1 MTRSFSVVGTGRLG
15 TALAAA
21 LARRGWRPA
30 ALVDRDLRAAREAR
44 RLTGAG
50 RASTALGP
58 APDPGRLV
66 VVAVPD
72 AEVAKAA
79 AALARSGVDWTGRVV
94 VHTSGLLAASALAPL
109 ARRGALT
116 ASCHPVQSFARKDAP
131 ASVFAGV
138 TWGVEGDPEA
148 VEACGRVVR
157 SLRGHV
163 LLLAAKDK
171 PLYHAACALAS
182 NAFVAL
188 EGTAVDLLGRAGIDR
203 GTAEAVLLPL
213 VEGTLQNVKKLG
225 VEKALTGPVIR
236 GDQSTVAAHLEALR
250 KDPRAADIYRAL
262 GKAVLE
268 MAARRGLAP
277 ARVRSLRRRLGGG

>member
-1 MTRSFSVVGTGRLG
+1 MTKSFSVVGAGRLG

-30 ALVDRDLRAAREAR
+30 ALVDRDLGAARGAR
-44 RLTGAG
+44 RLVGAG
-50 RASTALGP
+50 RASTILGP
-58 APDPGRLV
+58 SPDPGRFV

-72 AEVAKAA
+72 AQVAKAA

-94 VHTSGLLAASALAPL
+94 VHTSGLLAASVLAPL
-109 ARRGALT
+109 ARRGART

-131 ASVFAGV
+131 ASVFTGV

-148 VEACGRVVR
+148 IEACGRVVR
-157 SLRGHV
+157 ALRGR
-163 LLLAAKDK
+163 LLPLTAEEK

-188 EGTAVDLLGRAGIDR
+188 EGTAVDLLVRAGIDR

-225 VEKALTGPVIR
+225 MDGALTGPVIR
-236 GDQSTVAAHLEALR
+236 GDQSTVAAHLEALGPE
-250 KDPRAADIYRAL
+250 PRAAEIYRVL
-262 GKAVLE
+262 GKAMLE

-277 ARVRSLRRRLGGG
+277 ARVKSLRRRLGGG

>member
-1 MTRSFSVVGTGRLG
+1 MTRSFSVVGAGRLG

-30 ALVDRDLRAAREAR
+30 ALVDRDLGAAREAR
-44 RLTGAG
+44 RLAGAG

-58 APDPGRLV
+58 SPDPGRLV

-72 AEVAKAA
+72 AQVAKAA

-94 VHTSGLLAASALAPL
+94 VHTSGLLAASVLAPL

-131 ASVFAGV
+131 ASVFTGV
-138 TWGVEGDPEA
+138 TWGVEGDPVA

-157 SLRGHV
+157 SLRGH
-163 LLLAAKDK
+163 LLPLAAKDK

-188 EGTAVDLLGRAGIDR
+188 EGTAFELLVRAGIDR
-203 GTAEAVLLPL
+203 GAAEAVLLPL
-213 VEGTLQNVKKLG
+213 VEGTLQNVKKFG
-225 VEKALTGPVIR
+225 VDGAMTGPVIR
-236 GDQSTVAAHLEALR
+236 GDQSTVSAHLKALEA
-250 KDPRAADIYRAL
+250 DARAGEIYRVL
-262 GKAVLE
+262 GKAILKI
-268 MAARRGLAP
+268 AARRGLAP

>member
-1 MTRSFSVVGTGRLG
+1 MTRSFSVVGAGRLG

-30 ALVDRDLRAAREAR
+30 ALVDRDLGAAREAR
-44 RLTGAG
+44 RLAGAG

-58 APDPGRLV
+58 SPDPGRLV

-72 AEVAKAA
+72 AQVAKAA

-94 VHTSGLLAASALAPL
+94 VHTSGLLAASVLAPL

-131 ASVFAGV
+131 ASVFTGV
-138 TWGVEGDPEA
+138 TWGVEGDPVA

-157 SLRGHV
+157 SLRGHP
-163 LLLAAKDK
+163 LPLAAKDK

-188 EGTAVDLLGRAGIDR
+188 EGTAFELLVRAGIDR
-203 GTAEAVLLPL
+203 GAAEAVLLPL
-213 VEGTLQNVKKLG
+213 VEGTLQNVKKFG
-225 VEKALTGPVIR
+225 VDGAMTGPVIR
-236 GDQSTVAAHLEALR
+236 GDQSTVSAHLKALEA
-250 KDPRAADIYRAL
+250 DARAGEIYRVL
-262 GKAVLE
+262 GKAILKI
-268 MAARRGLAP
+268 AARRGLAP

>member
-1 MTRSFSVVGTGRLG
+1 MTKGFSIVGAGRLG

-30 ALVDRDLRAAREAR
+30 ALVDRDLGAAREAR
-44 RLTGAG
+44 RLAGDG
-50 RASTALGP
+50 RASTALGLS
-58 APDPGRLV
+58 PDPGRLV

-79 AALARSGVDWTGRVV
+79 AAMARSGVDWTGRVV
-94 VHTSGLLAASALAPL
+94 VHTSGLLTAAVLSPL
-109 ARRGALT
+109 ARRGART

-157 SLRGHV
+157 SLRGHL

-188 EGTAVDLLGRAGIDR
+188 EGTAVDLLVGAGIDR
-203 GTAEAVLLPL
+203 RTAEAILLPL

-225 VEKALTGPVIR
+225 LEGALTGPVIR
-236 GDQSTVAAHLEALR
+236 GDQSTVAAHLEALGPE
-250 KDPRAADIYRAL
+250 PRASEIYRVL

-277 ARVRSLRRRLGGG
+277 SRVRSLRRRLGGG